1 MIKRLTIAV
10 IALILLGIGC
20 NPKLYEPAIVV
31 PERYIYAAG
40 GQRDSLTLPDNWW
53 TMFGDSTLNAL
64 IDRALAYNRDLEI
77 AVSRIEE
84 ARDNLK
90 IVSAEFLP
98 SVNVGVSAEGSGS
111 GTTSVA
117 QTYKIAPTISWEI
130 PLFGSLR
137 HTSNAAWAK
146 IAYTEWQYRG
156 VRLSLAAEVAT
167 TYFTLLQ
174 YKRDYEIAVRS
185 SQLRKESA
193 ALIDSIF
200 QRGMATGLN
209 LERAKNLVYTA
220 EADIPVYD
228 RAIRQ
233 TLLSLNTLLGEMPDS
248 ADYDSMGTRKITDYE
263 PLEIPAG
270 LPSEI
275 LHRRPDVMS
284 AYWQMEQAAANVGI
298 ARSARFPSI
307 SLSAE
312 GGASSLKIREL
323 FTANSWYW
331 SAIGS
336 LAQPLFRFGSLKRS
350 EMAAREQYRQSVLSY
365 EQAYIEAISDVESAL
380 VSIAAYRDET
390 MRYKQLVESNMQVA
404 ILTSALYDNGLS
416 AYLDVIDAERSLYD
430 SQMQYSNIVAQQYI
444 NYVNLCKALGGGWIN
459 PSQDR

>member
-1 MIKRLTIAV
+1 MMKKYTFATIAV
-10 IALILLGIGC
+10 LLIAVGC
-20 NPKLYEPAIVV
+20 NPKLYEPEIVV
-31 PERYIYAAG
+31 PEQYIYAVG
-40 GQRDSLTLPDNWW
+40 SQRDSLALADDWW
-53 TMFGDSTLNAL
+53 RMFGDTTLNTL
-64 IDRALAYNRDLEI
+64 IERALAVNRNLEV

-84 ARDNLK
+84 ARDNLR
-90 IVSAEFLP
+90 IASSEFLP
-98 SVNVGVSAEGSGS
+98 SVDVGVSAGASGSGS
-111 GTTSVA
+111 VTQA
-117 QTYKIAPTISWEI
+117 YKILPTISWEI

-137 HTSNAAWAK
+137 YTSNAARANM
-146 IAYTEWQYRG
+146 AYAEWQWRG

-174 YKRDYEIAVRS
+174 YKRDYEIALRS

-233 TLLSLNTLLGEMPDS
+233 TLLSLNVLLGEMPDS
-248 ADYDSMGTRKITDYE
+248 ADYANLGTRTITDYQ
-263 PLEIPAG
+263 PLVIPAG
-270 LPSEI
+270 VPSDI

-298 ARSARFPSI
+298 ARSERFPSI
-307 SLSAE
+307 SLTAE
-312 GGASSLKIREL
+312 GGRSSVKIGEL
-323 FTANSWYW
+323 FKGDSWYW
-331 SAIGS
+331 SVLGS
-336 LAQPLFRFGSLKRS
+336 LAQPIFGFGTLRRK

-365 EQAYIEAISDVESAL
+365 EQAYIEAVSDVESAL

-390 MRYKQLVESNMQVA
+390 VRYRQLVESNMRVA

-416 AYLDVIDAERSLYD
+416 AYLDVIDAERTLYD

-444 NYVNLCKALGGGWIN
+444 NYVNLCKALGGGWVDV
-459 PSQDR
+459 PQQR